1 MALVNTLVVRFRV
14 YAPDGAV
21 QGVLPHPLSWEAG
34 IPLND
39 MPSLT
44 MTYPDGSDAA
54 NLLKSPCE
62 VALELRDPT
71 TGTFTEWPG
80 CRFINIRR
88 SVDLADRPR
97 IISFTM
103 PSYGWMLKKVRWM
116 DPDNSRLNK
125 DGQIVYK
132 ATMSAATPLV
142 DIVTL
147 AKARGN
153 VPGLTVPFTPFFDSN
168 GDGWPEIVRN
178 VSFDYG
184 QDAWSMLDAFSRQGF
199 FDWRMNKRAL
209 ECFKTDGALKRL
221 LDTDT
226 GVHIHSML
234 ATTEEPVERTWEE
247 VAGTAV
253 AIGDQGLTAGM
264 VVMPD
269 NPTNYPW
276 GKWDEAIS
284 ASGVKDVQVLAQIT
298 DNLLA
303 TKYKARTQY
312 TKKFTWTEG
321 APVPLVD
328 YRPGDFIRAMS
339 DATSG
344 AQKASMRIYQ
354 VTLSGT
360 DPYGVGISLTLN
372 DRFTDRALQ
381 SERWISRASN
391 GGGPVGGGGTGAGT
405 GKPSPPAVDTTL
417 PKAPVLNSVTNTPYF
432 SSLGDP
438 VSMADVA
445 FTVVTK
451 DINDREIDMSRYI
464 VLARRSDFNWQQA
477 RSVTVAQPDSPSTGQ
492 VIHASVPLL
501 DSGYAYEFRVQAV
514 RLSGYVSD
522 PSNAITQTMGYPTE
536 APPVPSAPI
545 LSTKLSTVKAEWN
558 GKDSTNAFMPTSFR
572 EVQVEVSTNNSTWY
586 HVGDIFSGGAG
597 LIMSGKGSVPTW
609 NVGDTVYVR
618 FKAMNSAA
626 VISASSTVASIV
638 VQGVTGPDIA
648 ANTITANNITA
659 GTLTAEQIKAHSLSV
674 ETLSVGNPN
683 NMVVDPTFSSASLN
697 AARLAQAVGS
707 SASSPSLIQWTVTA
721 NTSIKIE
728 NNSTTNTFNRFGF
741 TNNTLVNYPLQTFPG
756 PSLTSNELAIP
767 ITRPGNT
774 DGASTG
780 NIKCR
785 FVVTATGIPA
795 SPGAA
800 TINVAMLTRQF
811 QSSGAPVS
819 TAGTIQSDYTI
830 SANGTYTVESV
841 TGWNP
846 AAGTVSFIPYLYI
859 KFENGVD
866 PAVALEFSQIEIWQ
880 ESSVYIGNG
889 LVRTPLL
896 AANAVTTAI
905 LNADAITS
913 KHSIRSAYYEMVSQ
927 SGAATIKIT
936 ENANYSG
943 QSGIRWDGLIGGS
956 GSGPRVFQV
965 DASGTGGWDARGF
978 VICGPEATTN
988 SSGRVD
994 MQLAYG
1000 ITNSKLA
1007 RNYGSETISYQGIY
1021 WDTSTARFRIG
1032 GMFNTGH
1039 YNNDMFRMDR
1049 VGFQNGTYSYGV
1061 VTTRKYYPV
1070 LCPNGGSTAVTSS
1083 IVTFPSGTEGGFQ
1096 YVSSS
1101 GVSEVFF
1108 ICMCGT
1114 P

>member
-39 MPSLT
+39 MPSLN

-62 VALELRDPT
+62 VALELRDPI
-71 TGTFTEWPG
+71 TGTFTEYPG

-116 DPDNSRLNK
+116 DPDNPRLNK
-125 DGQIVYK
+125 ENQIVYK

-142 DIVTL
+142 DIVNL
-147 AKARGN
+147 AHARGN

-184 QDAWSMLDAFSRQGF
+184 QDAWSILDSFSRQGF

-381 SERWISRASN
+381 QERWIARASN
-391 GGGPVGGGGTGAGT
+391 GGGPVGGGGTGAGG
-405 GKPSPPAVDTTL
+405 GKPPAQPVDTTL
-417 PKAPVLNSVTNTPYF
+417 PKAPVLNTVTNDPYF
-432 SSLGDP
+432 SELGDP

-451 DINDREIDMSRYI
+451 DINNREIDMSRYI

-477 RSVTVAQPDSPSTGQ
+477 RTVTVPQPDSPSTGQ
-492 VIHASVPLL
+492 VIHAKIPLL
-501 DSGYAYEFRVQAV
+501 DSGYSYEFRVQAV

-522 PSNAITQTMGYPTE
+522 PSNAITQTMAYPTT
-536 APPVPSAPI
+536 PLQLPSAPI
-545 LSTKLSTVKAEWN
+545 LSSKLSTVKAEWD
-558 GKDSTNAFMPTSFR
+558 GKDNTGAPYPPEFR
-572 EVQVEVSTNNSTWY
+572 EVQVEVSINNSTWF
-586 HVGDIFSGGAG
+586 HAGDIFSPGASI
-597 LIMSGKGSVPTW
+597 IMSGKGGTPTW
-609 NVGDTVYVR
+609 NVGNTVYVR

-626 VISASSTVASIV
+626 VITGISSVASIV
-638 VQGVTGPDIA
+638 VLGVVGPDIA
-648 ANTITANNITA
+648 ANTITANNIVA

-674 ETLSVGNPN
+674 ESLSVGNPN
-683 NMVVDPTFSSASLN
+683 NVVVDPTFSSATLN
-697 AARLAQAVGS
+697 AARLTQAIAS
-707 SASSPSLIQWTVTA
+707 SATQPTYSQWSIIA

-728 NNSTTNTFNRFGF
+728 NNSTTSNYNRFGF
-741 TNNTLVNYPLQTFPG
+741 TNNSLVNYPLQTFPG

-774 DGASTG
+774 DGSLTG
-780 NIKCR
+780 NVKCR

-811 QSSGAPVS
+811 QSSGAPIS
-819 TAGTIQSDYTI
+819 SAGVIQPDFTI

-846 AAGTVSFIPYLYI
+846 AAGTVSYIPYFYV
-859 KFENGVD
+859 KFENGVGTD
-866 PAVALEFSQIEIWQ
+866 VALEFTQIEIWQ

-889 LVRTPLL
+889 LIKTPLL
-896 AANAVTTAI
+896 AANAVTTDI
-905 LNADAITS
+905 LNADAITA
-913 KHSIRSAYYEMVSQ
+913 KHSIRSAYYEMISQ
-927 SGAATIKIT
+927 SGSAVIKIT
-936 ENANYSG
+936 ENANYAG
-943 QSGIRWDGLIGGS
+943 QSGIRWDGLTNY
-956 GSGPRVFQV
+956 GPRIFQA
-965 DASGTGGWDARGF
+965 DASGTGGWDPRGF
-978 VICGPEATTN
+978 VITGPEQTTN

-994 MQLAYG
+994 MQFAYG
-1000 ITNSKLA
+1000 ITNSKLSRA
-1007 RNYGSETISYQGIY
+1007 YGSETISVQGIY

-1039 YNNDMFRMDR
+1039 YSNDMFRMDR
-1049 VGFQNGTYSYGV
+1049 LGFQNGTYSYGV
-1061 VTTRKYYPV
+1061 VTTRRYYPI
-1070 LCPNGGSTAVTSS
+1070 LCPNGGTTPVTSS
-1083 IVTFPSGTEGGFQ
+1083 IYQFPSGTEGGFQ

-1108 ICMCGT
+1108 IAMCGT